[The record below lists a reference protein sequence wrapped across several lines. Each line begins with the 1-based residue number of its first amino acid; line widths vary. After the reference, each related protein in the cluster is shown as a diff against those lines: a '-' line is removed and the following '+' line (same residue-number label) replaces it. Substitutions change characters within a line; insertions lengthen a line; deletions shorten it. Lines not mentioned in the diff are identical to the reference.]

1 MTILVTILTSLY
13 DKSYFGRDGDKW
25 FRSGL
30 LGFSLHDSLS
40 HYYYHPSEVT
50 PLPSFLVSYS
60 SYLFNLNNF
69 WVPCKKGMTNKYGYT
84 GSISFTW
91 TWCYDLSFDI
101 LIFWCWTW
109 SIWWYDGMIM
119 MLWLQVYAM
128 IRWYDHDA
136 MTTKKSSRSEAE
148 TKRDNLVQSFI
159 ISSE

>member
-1 MTILVTILTSLY
+1 M
-13 DKSYFGRDGDKW
+13 
-25 FRSGL
+25 FRSSF
-30 LGFSLHDSLS
+30 LGFSHHGSLS

-69 WVPCKKGMTNKYGYT
+69 WVPCKKGMTKKYGYI

-101 LIFWCWTW
+101 LLFWCWTW

-119 MLWLQVYAM
+119 MLWLQVYGVFVVYVILCDILIWIQA
-128 IRWYDHDA
+128 Y
-136 MTTKKSSRSEAE
+136 S
-148 TKRDNLVQSFI
+148 LYPFI
-159 ISSE
+159 MFLQIIPLLLHLCNQFVCHLLLRVWR